1 MIMEE
6 VTKQRFK
13 YEPLSSNQE
22 RNSIMATVNACVLG
36 DPQLQTIEA
45 TTVAD
50 LRSKMELDDNYA
62 VLVNAEPADD
72 DDELVNGA
80 VVTFTPAVKGG

>member
-1 MIMEE
+1 MVMKE
-6 VTKQRFK
+6 VTKQ
-13 YEPLSSNQE
+13 LSSNKE
-22 RNSIMATVNACVLG
+22 RNNIMATVNACVLG

-80 VVTFTPAVKGG
+80 FVTFTPAVKGG